1 LGIENLSDL
10 ATLDTKKLENV
21 LDQINSLPTLPHV
34 FEKLILQ
41 IYDPNTSAERLA
53 KSISA
58 DSALMSKIFRLVNS
72 AYYGFPRKISTFT
85 QAIVILGFNAIRNIV
100 LTASVF
106 NIFKESKSRFD
117 YNQFWKHSLFCAV
130 VSKTF
135 SKHLRIGLPE
145 EVFFAGL
152 FHDIGKLILDQFF
165 PDTMDKV
172 LDKMENDNLTF
183 YQAENSIVDMN
194 HTDIGKLLCIKW
206 NFPLIFQNAI
216 TFHHL
221 PENASENKKLAY
233 LLYISNIISK
243 NDIDAI
249 DIHSNCWKILNLSK
263 DSIDNLMED
272 IHQDY
277 EKASGI
283 LEIAK

>member
-1 LGIENLSDL
+1 LSDI
-10 ATLDTKKLENV
+10 ATLDSKKLENV
-21 LDQINSLPTLPHV
+21 FDQINSLPTLPQV
-34 FEKLILQ
+34 FDKLILQ
-41 IYDPNTSAERLA
+41 IYDPNTSAESLA
-53 KSISA
+53 QSIST

-117 YNQFWKHSLFCAV
+117 YNQFWEHSLFCAV
-130 VSKTF
+130 VSKTL

-145 EVFFAGL
+145 EVFYAGL

-165 PDTMDKV
+165 PDTLEKV
-172 LDKMENDNLTF
+172 LDKMEDDNLSF
-183 YQAENSIVDMN
+183 HQSENAIVDVN
-194 HTDIGKLLCIKW
+194 HTNIGKLLCIKW
-206 NFPLIFQNAI
+206 NFPLIFQEAI

-221 PENASENKKLAY
+221 PKKASENTKLAY
-233 LLYISNIISK
+233 LFYISNIISK
-243 NDIDAI
+243 NEINSTH
-249 DIHSNCWKILNLSK
+249 IHQNCWKILNISK
-263 DSIDNLMED
+263 DRIDNLMED
-272 IHQDY
+272 IHQAY
-277 EKASGI
+277 EKVSGI